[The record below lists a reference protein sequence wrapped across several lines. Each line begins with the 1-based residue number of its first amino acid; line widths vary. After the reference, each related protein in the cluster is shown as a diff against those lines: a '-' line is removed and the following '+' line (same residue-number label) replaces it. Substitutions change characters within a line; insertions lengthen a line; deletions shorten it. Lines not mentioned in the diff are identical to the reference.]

1 MMCLW
6 YDANTT
12 LGALESR
19 QGATDHIMLKT
30 LEMMNNVKQDFEV
43 KRFMLGLS
51 ALLIPQTMPQSITNH
66 YGNIFKALVYLS
78 QRSVEIRQAAAQKK
92 QKGEMAEVEED
103 GAIAEDDADDM
114 GIDLES
120 DDDDD
125 DEWSEGNDNEDG
137 GHTLYESPLD
147 PVDEILNLHQHL
159 EALQQNGGGELYQYL
174 FTQIDDGERNTL
186 SFTLQAAQE
195 QA

>member
-1 MMCLW
+1 
-6 YDANTT
+6 
-12 LGALESR
+12 
-19 QGATDHIMLKT
+19 
-30 LEMMNNVKQDFEV
+30 
-43 KRFMLGLS
+43 
-51 ALLIPQTMPQSITNH
+51 MPQSITNH

-159 EALQQNGGGELYQYL
+159 EALQQNGGGLLIRSGGLLIRSGGTAALTTCALY
-174 FTQIDDGERNTL
+174 ENTL
-186 SFTLQAAQE
+186 YNDGGGTVTLIE
-195 QA
+195 TRIPV